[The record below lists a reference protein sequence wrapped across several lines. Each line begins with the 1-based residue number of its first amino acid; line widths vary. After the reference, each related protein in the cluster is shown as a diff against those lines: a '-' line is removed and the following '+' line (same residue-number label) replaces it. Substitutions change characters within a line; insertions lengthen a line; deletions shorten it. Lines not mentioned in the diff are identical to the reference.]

1 MPFDT
6 KAVQFEIPTV
16 SQGFRK
22 AKGLVKLE
30 REELLFEFQ
39 VSDAFFGI
47 INSDVEEVRISL
59 SDLQSVEYNK
69 GWFSSKIVL
78 EAHSLRAFEEI
89 PGTDQAECVL
99 KIKRKDRE
107 DAERLVSKIRL
118 VMSEMKL
125 KDLDEEV

>member
-22 AKGLVKLE
+22 AKGLLKLV
-30 REELLFEFQ
+30 RGDLQFEFQ
-39 VSDAFFGI
+39 VSDAFFEI
-47 INSDVEEVRISL
+47 ISSDVEEVSIAL
-59 SDLQSVEYNK
+59 SDLQSVEYRK
-69 GWFSSKIVL
+69 GWFGAKIVL
-78 EAHSLRAFEEI
+78 EARSLRVFEDI
-89 PGTDQAECVL
+89 PGTDQAECIL
-99 KIKRKDRE
+99 KIKRKDKP

-125 KDLDEEV
+125 KDMDEEV